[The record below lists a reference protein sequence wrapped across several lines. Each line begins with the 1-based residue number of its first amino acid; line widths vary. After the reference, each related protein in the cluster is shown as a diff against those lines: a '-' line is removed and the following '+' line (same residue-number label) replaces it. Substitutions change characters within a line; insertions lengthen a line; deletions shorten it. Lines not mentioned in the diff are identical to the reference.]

1 MSLFRAA
8 RFGNAA
14 VNTVNGVFE
23 IEKDI
28 NLSVLT
34 LFDTTI
40 LSSITTSVIY
50 IDSPLVPKDLTL
62 PSLDAVPV
70 GTKVIIKINTRVRL
84 YPSALDQ
91 IDGVGLGN
99 WVRLNPWDSVTLYN
113 DGTRWL
119 IIEYYPI

>member
-50 IDSPLVPKDLTL
+50 IDATSPKSLTL

-70 GTKVIIKINTRVRL
+70 GTKVIIKINTRVTL
-84 YPSALDQ
+84 FPSALDQ

-99 WVRLNPWDSVTLYN
+99 RVRLDTWDSVTLYN

-119 IIEYYPI
+119 IIEYYDPI

>member
-50 IDSPLVPKDLTL
+50 IDATSPKSLTL

-70 GTKVIIKINTRVRL
+70 GTKVIIKINTRVTL

-91 IDGVGLGN
+91 IDGLGLGN
-99 WVRLNPWDSVTLYN
+99 RVRLDIWDSVTLYN

-119 IIEYYPI
+119 IIEYHDPI

>member
-50 IDSPLVPKDLTL
+50 IDSALTTTITL
-62 PSLDAVPV
+62 PTLSTVPV
-70 GTKVIIKINTRVRL
+70 GTKVIIKANGRSTIRCRPGEN
-84 YPSALDQ
+84 
-91 IDGVGLGN
+91 IDDTLTVS
-99 WVRLNPWDSVTLYN
+99 LNPAWESMTLYN
-113 DGTRWL
+113 DGARWL
-119 IIEYYPI
+119 ILEFYAR

>member
-50 IDSPLVPKDLTL
+50 IDATSPKSLTL

>member
-28 NLSVLT
+28 NLSVLA

-50 IDSPLVPKDLTL
+50 FDATGLKSLTL

-70 GTKVIIKINTRVRL
+70 GTKVIIKINTRVTL

-91 IDGVGLGN
+91 IDGLGLGN
-99 WVRLNPWDSVTLYN
+99 RVRLDIWDSVTLYN

-119 IIEYYPI
+119 IIEYHDPI